1 MMSHRW
7 TSGYAGALALLLLLV
22 AGCGLF
28 EDNSPDEVRIR
39 LGEADVAEQLLVV
52 SEEFLAQRVPVYAE
66 DGTTVIETQT
76 RVELLEAD
84 TLRITVPFEQ
94 TFDISDSRRFYALT
108 LGAPDGLRM
117 RADVD
122 GDMKYDAVA
131 SEGLGKLEFVYA
143 FQNISDPNDPNL

>member
-1 MMSHRW
+1 M
-7 TSGYAGALALLLLLV
+7 GLPALLF

-28 EDNSPDEVRIR
+28 EDTSPDEVRLR
-39 LGEADVAEQLLVV
+39 LGEADVAELVLVV

-108 LGAPDGLRM
+108 LNAPDGVRM

-143 FQNISDPNDPNL
+143 FQNISDPDDPNL

>member
-7 TSGYAGALALLLLLV
+7 TSGHAGALALLLLLV

-52 SEEFLAQRVPVYAE
+52 SEDFLAQRVPVYAE